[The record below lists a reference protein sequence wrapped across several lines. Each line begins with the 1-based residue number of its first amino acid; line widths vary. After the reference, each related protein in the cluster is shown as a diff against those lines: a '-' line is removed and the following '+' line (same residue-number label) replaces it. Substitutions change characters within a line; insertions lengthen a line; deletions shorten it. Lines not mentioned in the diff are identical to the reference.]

1 MSLHSLEVVKG
12 EIMAKV
18 ATQDAVDRAADALL
32 KEYNYDIEK
41 VIPNQVAKAIGW
53 GKGNDLIK
61 AALDN
66 WKERRISEGVP
77 FIAKAPPELDEALD
91 LTCES
96 LRRLLRGLTGKYRAE
111 DGEVHERE
119 IDKWSDR
126 LVRAEGERDELQH
139 KLDDAEERCRTMADE
154 RDQLANELAKAKG
167 ELSQEKAKLQAV
179 QDQYDKLLKTLGGMR
194 GAAADEQ
201 PVPHDDVAPETGQA
215 NPSERQSPQKRGPGR
230 PRKVRPEP
238 SSKANA
244 KSPPDDLLDG
254 TPWAKGP
261 GGSSENKGD

>member
-1 MSLHSLEVVKG
+1 
-12 EIMAKV
+12 MAKV

-53 GKGNDLIK
+53 AKGNDLIK
-61 AALDN
+61 AALEN

-91 LTCES
+91 ATCES

-126 LVRAEGERDELQH
+126 YDNLEAERDELQR
-139 KLDDAEERCRTMADE
+139 KLDDAEGQLGNMADE
-154 RDQLANELAKAKG
+154 MEQLASELAEAKR
-167 ELSQEKAKLQAV
+167 ELSAERAKLQISE
-179 QDQYDKLLKTLGGMR
+179 DKYDKLLARLCGLSGP
-194 GAAADEQ
+194 AADEH
-201 PVPHDDVAPETGQA
+201 PVPHDDVAPETGRA
-215 NPSERQSPQKRGPGR
+215 NPSERQSTQKRGPGR
-230 PRKVRPEP
+230 PRKVRPE
-238 SSKANA
+238 SSSEANA
-244 KSPPDDLLDG
+244 KSSPDDLLDG
-254 TPWAKGP
+254 TPWAKSSG
-261 GGSSENKGD
+261 GGSDYKGD